1 MPALKASSLFNP
13 SLSFTIFFLL
23 NMLLFLMRNLLTAAG
38 LIVRREG
45 KKVPWEFP
53 WEYHQIRASCLCNA
67 SIKHQMAATHHSLL
81 LNHHQWCFSCW
92 GLIHA
97 CTGTLLNCRLMMQFH
112 SSIRYTSSEE
122 MSCTFTKWA
131 RNPNKWSQSLKSV
144 LGFIKHI

>member
-1 MPALKASSLFNP
+1 MPALKASPLFNP
-13 SLSFTIFFLL
+13 SLSFTIFFSWTCYYSWWG
-23 NMLLFLMRNLLTAAG
+23 TAAG
-38 LIVRREG
+38 LVVRREG
-45 KKVPWEFP
+45 EKVPWEFP

-67 SIKHQMAATHHSLL
+67 PIKHQMAATHRCLL

-112 SSIRYTSSEE
+112 SSSRYTSSEE
-122 MSCTFTKWA
+122 MSCAFTKRA

-144 LGFIKHI
+144 LGFIKRI